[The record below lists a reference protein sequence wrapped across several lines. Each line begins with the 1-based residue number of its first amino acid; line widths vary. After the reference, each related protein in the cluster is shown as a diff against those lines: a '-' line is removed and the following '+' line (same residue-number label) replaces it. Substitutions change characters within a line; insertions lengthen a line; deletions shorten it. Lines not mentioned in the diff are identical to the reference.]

1 MSAVPNIS
9 PVPWTNST
17 VDPAAPASTD
27 SLVRSWLNQQ
37 GAQDITQLSPKDLQ
51 ALIAFLQQNASTLGV
66 NTLLARLTE
75 LQTNWTAST
84 NGSDKL
90 SNAINDLKF
99 KDQFLSTLA
108 NTTTG
113 QDGLDTAKSNI
124 DSALNSLEG
133 VQKSVLEGSLSI
145 DQDSGPG
152 TEKAV
157 DGMLQKLDD
166 LKNSGADLNAL
177 GLQGLYDNLKTALD
191 SYRANVES
199 AGNDTTKLDM
209 VGSQFRK
216 DVAGARKDYLVST
229 GLSENHGLVQKE
241 QDVIDGEDT
250 YQDYLITPKD
260 ENWRPDTPGTTV
272 KEIKN
277 AYKEAERMY
286 KDAESSGDQDNMN
299 YFRERMN
306 VLRTGIE
313 QLESGTENPLIV
325 MVTMYVGL
333 LNLDTVRLETLRVRA
348 LDSNNQ
354 SLADRISERIDT
366 IGQLIQEINKGQIKL
381 LSGVENIL
389 SSVR

>member
-1 MSAVPNIS
+1 MTAVPNIS
-9 PVPWTNST
+9 PVSWTNST
-17 VDPAAPASTD
+17 VDPVAPANAD

-37 GAQDITQLSPKDLQ
+37 GVQDLTQLSPKDVQ
-51 ALIAFLQQNASTLGV
+51 ALISFLQQNASAPGV
-66 NTLLARLTE
+66 NTLLAKLTD

-84 NGSDKL
+84 NGPDKL

-99 KDQFLSTLA
+99 KDQFLDSMA
-108 NTTTG
+108 STTTG

-124 DSALNSLEG
+124 DSAMNTLEG
-133 VQKSVLEGSLSI
+133 VQKAILQGSLSI
-145 DQDSGPG
+145 DKDSGPG
-152 TEKAV
+152 TEKAAT
-157 DGMLQKLDD
+157 DLLAKLDS
-166 LKNSGADLNAL
+166 LKDSGVDLNAL
-177 GLQGLYDNLKTALD
+177 GLQGLHDSVKTALETYQ
-191 SYRANVES
+191 SGMKS
-199 AGNDTTKLDM
+199 AGDDTPKQDM

-229 GLSENHGLVQKE
+229 GLTDAHGLVQKE

-250 YQDYLITPKD
+250 YQDYLRTPKD

-272 KEIKN
+272 KDIKN

-313 QLESGTENPLIV
+313 QLEAGKENPLIAI
-325 MVTMYVGL
+325 VTMYVGL

-354 SLADRISERIDT
+354 SLADRISERIDS

-381 LSGVENIL
+381 LSGVENIM

>member
-9 PVPWTNST
+9 PVSWTDSA
-17 VDPAAPASTD
+17 VDPAAPSSAD
-27 SLVRSWLNQQ
+27 SSVRSWLNQQ
-37 GAQDITQLSPKDLQ
+37 GVQDITQLSPKDLQ
-51 ALIAFLQQNASTLGV
+51 ALIAFLQQNATAPGV
-66 NTLLARLTE
+66 NTLLAKLTE

-84 NGSDKL
+84 SGQDKL

-113 QDGLDTAKSNI
+113 NDGLDTAKSNI
-124 DSALNSLEG
+124 DGALSSLEG
-133 VQKSVLEGSLSI
+133 VQKSILEGSISI
-145 DQDSGPG
+145 DQDSGPS

-157 DGMLQKLDD
+157 TGMLEKLDS

-177 GLQGLYDNLKTALD
+177 GLQGMYDSLKTALD
-191 SYRANVES
+191 SYHSGVES
-199 AGNDTTKLDM
+199 SGDDSTKLDM

-250 YQDYLITPKD
+250 YQDYLRTPKD

-272 KEIKN
+272 KDIKN

-286 KDAESSGDQDNMN
+286 KDAESSGDQDSMN
-299 YFRERMN
+299 FFRERMN

-313 QLESGTENPLIV
+313 QLESGKENPLIV
-325 MVTMYVGL
+325 IVTMYVSL

-366 IGQLIQEINKGQIKL
+366 IGQLIQEINKGQMKL

-389 SSVR
+389 NSVR